1 MPWHLKLSMKSKTVR
16 IDQLKQDC
24 SDHVSGVDHAW
35 KVSEKKSL
43 HRRMERKQRELESD
57 KLILQKRR
65 DFLRLVEDGL
75 ARMRERL
82 TPAEDRMDRRDD
94 SNDNWGREL
103 GLRESRSSLRIGEG
117 HLALFI

>member
-1 MPWHLKLSMKSKTVR
+1 
-16 IDQLKQDC
+16 
-24 SDHVSGVDHAW
+24 
-35 KVSEKKSL
+35 
-43 HRRMERKQRELESD
+43 MERKQRELESD

-65 DFLRLVEDGL
+65 DFLRLVEDGM

-103 GLRESRSSLRIGEG
+103 GLRESRS
-117 HLALFI
+117 

>member
-1 MPWHLKLSMKSKTVR
+1 
-16 IDQLKQDC
+16 
-24 SDHVSGVDHAW
+24 
-35 KVSEKKSL
+35 
-43 HRRMERKQRELESD
+43 MERKQRELESD

-103 GLRESRSSLRIGEG
+103 GLRESRS
-117 HLALFI
+117 